1 MEMPECGLTQEVL
14 DDTDVLVWWAHVAHD
29 QVPDEIAFRVR
40 DAVWKGMG
48 FIGLHS
54 AHPSKPMQL
63 LVGASGSLKWREGD
77 RARVWCCNPTHPI
90 AEGIPESFELEN
102 EEMYGEPFDIAT
114 PDELVFISWFAGGE
128 SIPAPAAA
136 GTAGAA
142 RYSISSPVMKRSRA
156 ITCRKCAG
164 SSRTPS
170 AGQSLSAVWKRSNA
184 PTQRFVL
191 RTDIR
196 SNAFQPQNAA
206 RPDSGAPRFLL
217 CKHIDIRHRVQI
229 QIAQLARHQVDKSP
243 PSRSSLRCPCTAF
256 SAGRIR
262 RLPPFCRVFPAP
274 SAKANSHSHAA
285 GNRHARRAHVRRR
298 RNRLI
303 HQQIDHA
310 APRNDAAQS
319 FASISMPC

>member
-1 MEMPECGLTQEVL
+1 MIKVTVWSEHVQDRGIEAFPPDSPLLQNPELREFLEFSAREIKKVHPNGLHQHAEGAARRGRGFLRSRRHHGNARMRAYQEVL

-128 SIPAPAAA
+128 
-136 GTAGAA
+136 
-142 RYSISSPVMKRSRA
+142 VFRSGCCWNRG
-156 ITCRKCAG
+156 RGK
-164 SSRTPS
+164 
-170 AGQSLSAVWKRSNA
+170 V
-184 PTQRFVL
+184 FY
-191 RTDIR
+191 
-196 SNAFQPQNAA
+196 FQPGHETQ
-206 RPDSGAPRFLL
+206 
-217 CKHIDIRHRVQI
+217 
-229 QIAQLARHQVDKSP
+229 
-243 PSRSSLRCPCTAF
+243 PSYYVPE
-256 SAGRIR
+256 
-262 RLPPFCRVFPAP
+262 
-274 SAKANSHSHAA
+274 
-285 GNRHARRAHVRRR
+285 VRRIIKNAVR
-298 RNRLI
+298 WAKPVCRLEKI
-303 HQQIDHA
+303 ECPHA
-310 APRNDAAQS
+310 KIRPEDRYKK
-319 FASISMPC
+319 